1 MEALKS
7 YTVYYKGKPVSREAG
22 YTKYHALDKAYTN
35 LSQKYKGIERK
46 NLDTKKNKFGYV

>member
-7 YTVYYKGKPVSREAG
+7 YTIYYKGKPVSREAG